1 MGRTAPVIAAAPVAA
16 DMPNTLVIDFDIP
29 GPIVNDRD
37 MFWDP
42 IHYRLMT
49 ADRIMKDIITAFHDR
64 AHQSADY
71 TVISGP

>member
-1 MGRTAPVIAAAPVAA
+1 
-16 DMPNTLVIDFDIP
+16 MPNTLVIDFDIP
-29 GPIVNDRD
+29 GPIINDRD

-64 AHQSADY
+64 AYQSADY